1 MINIGTEVICESEN
15 GKQLMVCACTNI
27 DEKGSVCEF
36 YSNESGE
43 WELIAM
49 SSVTEDEFIGYM
61 KQNCVL
67 SMTLNCSLLN
77 AAMYIHNCPKP
88 V

>member
-1 MINIGTEVICESEN
+1 MLLVQLKDVKEADIYLGGIEMINIGTEVICESEN

-27 DEKGSVCEF
+27 DEKGGVCEF

-43 WELIAM
+43 WELMAV

-61 KQNCVL
+61 K
-67 SMTLNCSLLN
+67 
-77 AAMYIHNCPKP
+77 
-88 V
+88 